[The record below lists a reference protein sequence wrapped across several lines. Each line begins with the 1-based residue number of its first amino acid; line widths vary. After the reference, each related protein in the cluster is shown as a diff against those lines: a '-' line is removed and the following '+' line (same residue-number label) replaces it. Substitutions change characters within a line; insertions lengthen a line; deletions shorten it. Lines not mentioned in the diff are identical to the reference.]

1 MYMWSSLTTVISD
14 IALCCSVKIDKTNI
28 DLICYFALLR
38 VRIFALPQKKVQQR
52 GVSKLYRR
60 GLEIVYV
67 ILCRNLESVAAQ
79 RFQGFYRSKENW
91 VSALF
96 FAPKNTKIP
105 PGAGKVEG
113 DTLE

>member
-79 RFQGFYRSKENW
+79 RFQGFYRSKKKLGFPHFSSHGEIQKFRRVQVW
-91 VSALF
+91 LRG
-96 FAPKNTKIP
+96 IH
-105 PGAGKVEG
+105 
-113 DTLE
+113 